1 MSVTLHVS
9 WPAVTQNAQ
18 SGGLAHPIDR
28 YEVKY
33 FVGNGP
39 MSNDQSGT
47 VTATTNQV
55 DIPGVQYGQVG
66 VSVRA
71 IDTENNAGE
80 WTAWDMQQIDSP
92 VIPPAAPGSV
102 TVTYTHE

>member
-18 SGGLAHPIDR
+18 SGGLAHAIDR
-28 YEVKY
+28 YEVKW

-39 MSNDQSGT
+39 TSNIQSGMVPTSNNT
-47 VTATTNQV
+47 VN
-55 DIPGVQYGQVG
+55 IPGVQYGQVG

-71 IDTENNAGE
+71 VDTQNNASE
-80 WTAWDMQQIDSP
+80 WTAWSMQQIDSP